1 MRHIQSFIYG
11 AGRQGLS
18 APVLLDFTV
27 DLSYMIYL
35 VSSYQ
40 GWGVKARTVQVD
52 NYSNPNSVS
61 YTVGNQTNIIPA
73 YSLGFIDVSKV
84 DYIKF
89 DSPAAFKMSVYIL
102 DTEVPEGFTIRSS
115 VPAGLSSDPL
125 ISKVGA
131 ILHFEGIPGSATNLV
146 NTAPNTTISSST
158 LGLVNTVYTTAQKSA
173 GDTSMLISTGGT
185 NLELKNATSFLAGST
200 KHTIEIAF
208 RYDGTYGGTDT
219 FGVVGFYT
227 PATNSSNLS
236 APLIRLNIN
245 AGTPSVEFISLGA
258 PNVIIG
264 YTSQQPLKL
273 NDWNYLAVT
282 GYDNS
287 CAAFLNGVAVGKLAR
302 PLIDTAFLTSVGYG
316 SLYFGHNGGGQ
327 CYYYLDEFR
336 LTNAMRYNGNY
347 TPSSVAFFDY

>member
-131 ILHFEGIPGSATNLV
+131 ILHFEGIPGAATNLV
-146 NTAPNTTISSST
+146 NTAPNTTISGSI
-158 LGLVNTVYTTAQKSA
+158 LGLLNTDYTTAQKSA
-173 GDTSMLISTGGT
+173 GDTSMLIKTGGT
-185 NLELKNATSFLAGST
+185 NLELKNAASFLAGST

-208 RYDGTYGGTDT
+208 RYAGTYSGTGT
-219 FGVVGFYT
+219 FGAVGFFT
-227 PATNSSNLS
+227 SATNSSNLS
-236 APLIRLNIN
+236 APLIQLKTN
-245 AGTPSVEFISLGA
+245 AGTPYVEFISLGA
-258 PNVIIG
+258 SKVIIG
-264 YTSQQPLKL
+264 SQQLLKL

-287 CAAFLNGVAVGKLAR
+287 CAAFLNGVAVGTLPR
-302 PLIDTAFLTSVGYG
+302 PLIDTAYLTSSGYD
-316 SLYFGHNGGGQ
+316 SLYFGHNGVAQ
-327 CYYYLDEFR
+327 VQYYLDEFR
-336 LTNAMRYNGNY
+336 LTNATRYNSNY
-347 TPSSVAFFDY
+347 TPSSAAFFDY